1 MACGEDGDVVK
12 TIFLDL
18 DNTLLDF
25 DRAEAAA
32 LSKALERAGIT
43 PTADVLERYHEL
55 NAQHWKML
63 EDGVL
68 TRDQVLTGRFAA
80 LFAELGISASPQEI
94 CDCYEHLLAQEPPRL
109 LPGARELLEDLA
121 PRFGVYLASNGAS
134 AVQRIRLRNADLT
147 QYFRGIFISEE
158 MGIDKP
164 KREFFQ
170 MCFAAIPD
178 FSRQTALMVGD
189 SLTSDIRGGRNAG
202 IRTCWY
208 NPDRRTAP
216 PGWEPD
222 EEIARL
228 AELPALLQRL

>member
-1 MACGEDGDVVK
+1 M
-12 TIFLDL
+12 
-18 DNTLLDF
+18 
-25 DRAEAAA
+25 R
-32 LSKALERAGIT
+32 
-43 PTADVLERYHEL
+43 
-55 NAQHWKML
+55 
-63 EDGVL
+63 
-68 TRDQVLTGRFAA
+68 
-80 LFAELGISASPQEI
+80 
-94 CDCYEHLLAQEPPRL
+94 
-109 LPGARELLEDLA
+109 
-121 PRFGVYLASNGAS
+121 ASNGAS

>member
-1 MACGEDGDVVK
+1 MVK

-32 LSKALERAGIT
+32 LSKALEQAGIT
-43 PTADVLERYHEL
+43 PSAAVLERYHEL

-63 EDGVL
+63 EDGIL

-80 LFAELGISASPQEI
+80 LFVELGISASVQEI

-121 PRFGVYLASNGAS
+121 PRFALYLASNGAS
-134 AVQRIRLRNADLT
+134 AVQRNADLT
-147 QYFRGIFISEE
+147 RYFRGIFISEE
-158 MGIDKP
+158 LGVDKP

-178 FSRQTALMVGD
+178 FSRQTALIVGD

-222 EEIARL
+222 EEIAAL

>member
-68 TRDQVLTGRFAA
+68 TRDQVLTGRFAV

-94 CDCYEHLLAQEPPRL
+94 CDCYEHLLAQEPPGFFPV
-109 LPGARELLEDLA
+109 PGSCWRIWHPGLECIWPPTA
-121 PRFGVYLASNGAS
+121 PRQCSGSGCGT
-134 AVQRIRLRNADLT
+134 RI
-147 QYFRGIFISEE
+147 
-158 MGIDKP
+158 
-164 KREFFQ
+164 
-170 MCFAAIPD
+170 
-178 FSRQTALMVGD
+178 
-189 SLTSDIRGGRNAG
+189 
-202 IRTCWY
+202 
-208 NPDRRTAP
+208 
-216 PGWEPD
+216 
-222 EEIARL
+222 
-228 AELPALLQRL
+228 

>member
-1 MACGEDGDVVK
+1 
-12 TIFLDL
+12 
-18 DNTLLDF
+18 
-25 DRAEAAA
+25 
-32 LSKALERAGIT
+32 
-43 PTADVLERYHEL
+43 
-55 NAQHWKML
+55 ML
-63 EDGVL
+63 EDGIL

-80 LFAELGISASPQEI
+80 LFVELGISASAQEI

-121 PRFGVYLASNGAS
+121 PRFALYLASNGAS

-147 QYFRGIFISEE
+147 RYFRGIFISEE
-158 MGIDKP
+158 LGVDKP

-178 FSRQTALMVGD
+178 FSRQTALIVGD

-222 EEIARL
+222 EEIAAL
-228 AELPALLQRL
+228 AELPTLLQRL

>member
-1 MACGEDGDVVK
+1 MVK

-32 LSKALERAGIT
+32 LSKALEQAG
-43 PTADVLERYHEL
+43 AAVLERYHEL

-63 EDGVL
+63 EDGIL

-80 LFAELGISASPQEI
+80 LFVELGISASAQEI
-94 CDCYEHLLAQEPPRL
+94 CDCYEHLLAQEPPQL

-121 PRFGVYLASNGAS
+121 PRFALYLASNGAS

-147 QYFRGIFISEE
+147 RYFRGIFISEE
-158 MGIDKP
+158 LGVDKP

-178 FSRQTALMVGD
+178 FSRQTALIVGD

-222 EEIARL
+222 EEIAAL
-228 AELPALLQRL
+228 AELPTLLQRL

>member
-1 MACGEDGDVVK
+1 MVK

-32 LSKALERAGIT
+32 LSKALEQAGIT
-43 PTADVLERYHEL
+43 PSAAVLERYHEL

-63 EDGVL
+63 EDGIL

-80 LFAELGISASPQEI
+80 LFVELGISASAQEI

-121 PRFGVYLASNGAS
+121 PRFALYLASNGAS

-147 QYFRGIFISEE
+147 RYFRGIFISEE
-158 MGIDKP
+158 LGVDKP
-164 KREFFQ
+164 KREFFR
-170 MCFAAIPD
+170 CVLLPFRIFP
-178 FSRQTALMVGD
+178 V
-189 SLTSDIRGGRNAG
+189 
-202 IRTCWY
+202 
-208 NPDRRTAP
+208 RR
-216 PGWEPD
+216 
-222 EEIARL
+222 L
-228 AELPALLQRL
+228 S

>member
-1 MACGEDGDVVK
+1 MVK

-32 LSKALERAGIT
+32 LSKALEQAGIT
-43 PTADVLERYHEL
+43 PSAAVLERYHEL

-63 EDGVL
+63 EDGIL

-80 LFAELGISASPQEI
+80 LFVELGISASAQEI

-121 PRFGVYLASNGAS
+121 PRFALYLASNGAS
-134 AVQRIRLRNADLT
+134 AVLRNADLT
-147 QYFRGIFISEE
+147 RYFRGIFISEE
-158 MGIDKP
+158 LGVDKP

-178 FSRQTALMVGD
+178 FSRQTALIVGD

-222 EEIARL
+222 EEIAAL
-228 AELPALLQRL
+228 AELPTLLQRL